1 MIVGEKPLTLT
12 VINVHVLCYKEP
24 TVTIKNKDDIYF
36 PYFIRQTNAFIF
48 SHIHRNTSRIKELA
62 PSFFFL
68 KFSKSICQIFT
79 RFALYNHNIVR
90 NYKYTCINI
99 QYRRKGES
107 LKRLKFCKT
116 LKEAYSGLQ

>member
-12 VINVHVLCYKEP
+12 VINIHVLCYKEP

-68 KFSKSICQIFT
+68 KFSKVYVKYLQDLHYITIILCVT
-79 RFALYNHNIVR
+79 TNIHV
-90 NYKYTCINI
+90 
-99 QYRRKGES
+99 
-107 LKRLKFCKT
+107 
-116 LKEAYSGLQ
+116 